1 MKHSVTVSVDEN
13 GKRTKIVKAREQSI
27 REKMLTALFGKKAK
41 VLVITPYEATNEITI
56 KEQGLFNDRHERS
69 VHFDCT

>member
-13 GKRTKIVKAREQSI
+13 GKRTKVVKAQEQTM

-41 VLVITPYEATNEITI
+41 VLVITPYSATNEITI
-56 KEQGLFNDRHERS
+56 KEQGSISEPKRS